1 MMNNIILHN
10 KLCCRYEILQHC
22 KTWKFRKK
30 IKKNRERADV
40 YGCTGIEGAGYTC
53 NALQRSFDSLQTA
66 LVRAIQGK
74 DQARRHIAK
83 MKIKGFNIALI
94 RLSAVCYL
102 TCDIFMF
109 VYKFSRQIF
118 GRMLTFL
125 HLCIV
130 KRKWYHIVITQ
141 DIRLLFTRISVKR
154 SMCVYI
160 QKRVIKW
167 WNKKRAL
174 ILEY

>member
-1 MMNNIILHN
+1 MKKCNIVRREN
-10 KLCCRYEILQHC
+10 SEKN
-22 KTWKFRKK
+22 
-30 IKKNRERADV
+30 KKNRERADV
-40 YGCTGIEGAGYTC
+40 YGCIGIGGVGYTC
-53 NALQRSFDSLQTA
+53 NTLQRSFDSLQTA

-118 GRMLTFL
+118 GIMVTFL

-130 KRKWYHIVITQ
+130 KRK
-141 DIRLLFTRISVKR
+141 
-154 SMCVYI
+154 
-160 QKRVIKW
+160 
-167 WNKKRAL
+167 
-174 ILEY
+174 